1 MTTTT
6 LTPPPLPPQSGQPAQ
21 PGHTPPSERRSSS
34 RVVAIIA
41 ICLGAVLVLGTVV
54 TGVISIIRTA
64 AVHTTTLTASIDGI
78 RALDIDARAADVDI
92 VYGDVAEATLRVV
105 GSQGDWTFERQGD
118 TLVVS
123 SDRQWWGRWGWFRE
137 GDDVTLT
144 LPTGTRGLD
153 ADFDVDGGSL
163 TATGDYGDLALTLD
177 AGSLRIEGSAESL
190 TTDVSAGSARLE
202 LSGVDT
208 ATVSV
213 SAGSVDGR
221 LLAGT
226 TEAPSSVSV
235 DVSAGRVDLALPDA
249 TYAVTSD
256 VSAGGFTNRLDTA
269 SASQHRVDVTVSAG
283 AVVLRSG
290 R

>member
-1 MTTTT
+1 
-6 LTPPPLPPQSGQPAQ
+6 
-21 PGHTPPSERRSSS
+21 
-34 RVVAIIA
+34 
-41 ICLGAVLVLGTVV
+41 
-54 TGVISIIRTA
+54 
-64 AVHTTTLTASIDGI
+64 
-78 RALDIDARAADVDI
+78 
-92 VYGDVAEATLRVV
+92 
-105 GSQGDWTFERQGD
+105 
-118 TLVVS
+118 
-123 SDRQWWGRWGWFRE
+123 
-137 GDDVTLT
+137 
-144 LPTGTRGLD
+144 TGTRGLD

-249 TYAVTSD
+249 T
-256 VSAGGFTNRLDTA
+256 
-269 SASQHRVDVTVSAG
+269 
-283 AVVLRSG
+283 
-290 R
+290 

>member
-1 MTTTT
+1 MTTT

-41 ICLGAVLVLGTVV
+41 ICLGAVLVLGTVI

-190 TTDVSAGSARLE
+190 TTDVSAGPASSSRASTPRRCRCPPAR
-202 LSGVDT
+202 STDACSPARPRRRPRCRST
-208 ATVSV
+208 SRPAASTWHSPTRPTPSRATCRPAASPT
-213 SAGSVDGR
+213 GSTPHPR
-221 LLAGT
+221 R
-226 TEAPSSVSV
+226 S
-235 DVSAGRVDLALPDA
+235 
-249 TYAVTSD
+249 
-256 VSAGGFTNRLDTA
+256 TA
-269 SASQHRVDVTVSAG
+269 ST
-283 AVVLRSG
+283 
-290 R
+290 

>member
-1 MTTTT
+1 MTTT

-105 GSQGDWTFERQGD
+105 GSQGDWVFERQGD

-153 ADFDVDGGSL
+153 ADFDVDEQCVDDEDLGNPGSPPPL
-163 TATGDYGDLALTLD
+163 N
-177 AGSLRIEGSAESL
+177 
-190 TTDVSAGSARLE
+190 
-202 LSGVDT
+202 
-208 ATVSV
+208 SV
-213 SAGSVDGR
+213 TSQDPA
-221 LLAGT
+221 AGT
-226 TEAPSSVSV
+226 YRNPANT
-235 DVSAGRVDLALPDA
+235 
-249 TYAVTSD
+249 TVTIRYY
-256 VSAGGFTNRLDTA
+256 GGPA
-269 SASQHRVDVTVSAG
+269 CPP
-283 AVVLRSG
+283 
-290 R
+290 